1 MHPAQ
6 GQGTAWAGEIYS
18 QEQVYNFPFAAL
30 RDKNS
35 RGPNPAQLIC
45 FPVSSPTWQELRG
58 SPKATQ
64 PGSWNPSPL
73 RVPTLMPEPP
83 PNLHPQRP
91 KTVSASSSQPATLL
105 KAPFSGDCQH
115 SADRAPQGVKTPP
128 PKLDLSS
135 IIVPDAGGHRRQKA
149 DKGLKSQMSIP
160 DPMHQA
166 AGWGRSCLRHAS
178 EFFPGKLGMGA
189 RAPTRTFLPGIHGP
203 DGAKNLHAHPEIRV
217 VEKQTKARPA
227 GRHSHLKNQEDSSRQ
242 TR

>member
-1 MHPAQ
+1 
-6 GQGTAWAGEIYS
+6 
-18 QEQVYNFPFAAL
+18 
-30 RDKNS
+30 
-35 RGPNPAQLIC
+35 
-45 FPVSSPTWQELRG
+45 
-58 SPKATQ
+58 
-64 PGSWNPSPL
+64 
-73 RVPTLMPEPP
+73 MPEPP

-91 KTVSASSSQPATLL
+91 KTVSASSSWPSTLL

-115 SADRAPQGVKTPP
+115 SADRAPQGVKMPP
-128 PKLDLSS
+128 PKLGLSS
-135 IIVPDAGGHRRQKA
+135 IIVPDAGGQRGQRA

-166 AGWGRSCLRHAS
+166 AGWGGLALGVP
-178 EFFPGKLGMGA
+178 EFFLGNWGA
-189 RAPTRTFLPGIHGP
+189 RTPTRTFLPGISGP